1 MVFNFQNN
9 ATAMGKDTQISPDSA
24 YFKSLGL
31 EPFMEFLDLAPIDY
45 MGIKDLLEFGQYHR
59 DPVLIF
65 MLMTLYAAMGEGSVC
80 LLLIPEP
87 FSNKF
92 PERLRSAVQKFFAQ
106 FIAALAGHHYERLI
120 SCDQNAFMPL
130 IWVAQP
136 VARLYFQRYF
146 ACEANLKA
154 GLFKFLDLKE
164 KKITSSEDAVKIVTD
179 LYLPEHT
186 IRIGLNGPPIIRDS
200 IQIEALILGLTSRL
214 AIISGGPGTGKTSL
228 MVNLIRGVLQWGLK
242 VSDIILGA
250 PTGRAAQRMTEAIRI
265 QMATIK
271 TLKDSDFPIDQLKG
285 ATIHRILQYDPM
297 HHRFYY
303 NEKRLLP
310 ARMIIIDEVSMVD
323 LVMMSHLIKAV
334 DPKTTRLVFLG
345 DKNQL
350 PSVEAGAVLADLIPQ
365 TDSLNR
371 FQDHLAVLKTVFRS
385 GRDLIHLAEN
395 INSGKM
401 PLLRPVSPAH
411 AVESQDQ
418 GWDFVEN
425 RAENQLS
432 DLLSSWIQK
441 QYLKIEADS
450 KKSYLELVRMAAD
463 FTGLELEQTETGCR
477 LLRAIFAEVE
487 KNRILTLTRVGNS
500 GCDRINALLGRIL
513 IRAVGPTSSLYS
525 AVGSNLFSG
534 AQIIIRRNDYAK
546 ELFNGDMGV
555 VLMDALGIIKI
566 YFQRANAFSG
576 YSADVLPPFESA
588 FALTVH
594 KSQGSEFE
602 NILLIL
608 PDDLQ
613 HRLLTR
619 EMLYTAVTRAQRRAV
634 IYGRKEVFEKAVG
647 RRMLRQTG
655 MIESI
660 PPSA

>member
-1 MVFNFQNN
+1 MALYLKNSVISMPE
-9 ATAMGKDTQISPDSA
+9 APQIGLDLP

-31 EPFMEFLDLAPIDY
+31 EPFMEYLDLAPIDY

-65 MLMTLYAAMGEGSVC
+65 MLMNLYAAMGEGSVC

-92 PERLRSAVQKFFAQ
+92 PERLRSAVQKFLKQ
-106 FIAALAGHHYERLI
+106 FTAALAGRYYDRLI
-120 SCDQNAFMPL
+120 GCDQNAFKPL
-130 IWVAQP
+130 IWVDQP
-136 VARLYFQRYF
+136 VARLYFQRYH
-146 ACEANLKA
+146 ACEADLKV
-154 GLFKFLDLKE
+154 GLFKFLDQKE
-164 KKITSSEDAVKIVTD
+164 KQITSPEDAFKIIED
-179 LYLPEHT
+179 LYLAEHT
-186 IRIGLNGPPIIRDS
+186 IRMGLGGAPIIRDS
-200 IQIEALILGLTSRL
+200 IQIEALILGLSSRL

-242 VSDIILGA
+242 VGDIILGA
-250 PTGRAAQRMTEAIRI
+250 PTGRAAQRMTEAIRN

-271 TLKDSDFPIDQLKG
+271 TLKDSDVSIDQLKG

-323 LVMMSHLIKAV
+323 LVVMSHLIKAV

-371 FQDHLAVLKTVFRS
+371 FKNHLVVLKTVFRS
-385 GRDLIHLAEN
+385 GRDLIRLAET

-401 PLLRPVSPAH
+401 PLLRPVT
-411 AVESQDQ
+411 VEYAIASEDQ
-418 GWDFVEN
+418 GWNFVANTEG
-425 RAENQLS
+425 NQLP
-432 DLLSSWIQK
+432 DLLSDWIQK
-441 QYLKIEADS
+441 QYLKVYPDS
-450 KKSYLELVRMAAD
+450 KKSYFELVRMSVD
-463 FTGLELEQTETGCR
+463 LTSLELEQTETGHR
-477 LLRAIFAEVE
+477 LLHAIFAEVE
-487 KNRILTLTRVGNS
+487 KSRILTLTRVGNF
-500 GCDRINALLGRIL
+500 GCDRINALLRRIL
-513 IRAVGPTSSLYS
+513 IRATGQTATLYS
-525 AVGSNLFSG
+525 DGRSKLFSG

-555 VLMDALGIIKI
+555 VLMDAQGVVKI
-566 YFQRANAFSG
+566 YFQRANGFSG
-576 YSADVLPPFESA
+576 YSADVLPPFELA

-647 RRMLRQTG
+647 RRILRQTG
-655 MIESI
+655 MVESNTHTI
-660 PPSA
+660 

>member
-1 MVFNFQNN
+1 MSE
-9 ATAMGKDTQISPDSA
+9 TTQISHYSE
-24 YFKSLGL
+24 YYQSLGL
-31 EPFMEFLDLAPIDY
+31 EPFLEYLDLAPIDY
-45 MGIKDLLEFGQYHR
+45 MGIKDLLEFGDYHR

-65 MLMTLYAAMGEGSVC
+65 MLMNLYAAMGEGSVC

-87 FSNKF
+87 FINKF
-92 PERLRSAVQKFFAQ
+92 PERLRSAVQKFLTQ
-106 FIAALAGHHYERLI
+106 FTDALTRHRYDRLI
-120 SCDQNAFMPL
+120 SCDQNAFVPL
-130 IWVAQP
+130 IWVDQP
-136 VARLYFQRYF
+136 VARLYFQRYH
-146 ACEANLKA
+146 ACEVDLKA
-154 GLFKFLDLKE
+154 GLFKFLDQEE
-164 KKITSSEDAVKIVTD
+164 KQITSSEDAFRIVED
-179 LYLPEHT
+179 LYLPERT
-186 IRIGLNGPPIIRDS
+186 IRIGLNGAPIIRDS

-228 MVNLIRGVLQWGLK
+228 MVNLIRGVLQLGLK
-242 VSDIILGA
+242 AGDIIIGA

-271 TLKDSDFPIDQLKG
+271 TLKDSDCPIDQLKG

-334 DPKTTRLVFLG
+334 DHKTTRLVFLG

-371 FQDHLAVLKTVFRS
+371 FKDHLVVLKTVFRS
-385 GRDLIHLAEN
+385 GRDLIHLAET

-401 PLLRPVSPAH
+401 PLLRSVSLEH
-411 AVESQDQ
+411 AIESENQ
-418 GWDFVEN
+418 GWNFVEN
-425 RAENQLS
+425 SAENQLP
-432 DLLSSWIQK
+432 DLLSNWIQK
-441 QYLKIEADS
+441 QYLKNYTDA
-450 KKSYLELVRMAAD
+450 KKNYFELVRMAAG
-463 FTGLELEQTETGCR
+463 FTSLELEQTETGR
-477 LLRAIFAEVE
+477 GLLRAIFAEVE
-487 KNRILTLTRVGNS
+487 KNRILTLTRVGNF
-500 GCDRINALLGRIL
+500 GCDRINVRLGRIL
-513 IRAVGPTSSLYS
+513 IRAMAPTSRLYS
-525 AVGSNLFSG
+525 DVRSNLFNG

-555 VLMDALGIIKI
+555 VLMDASGIIKI

-576 YSADVLPPFESA
+576 YSADVLPPFELA

-608 PDDLQ
+608 PDDSQ

-634 IYGRKEVFEKAVG
+634 IYGRKEVFEKAVA

-655 MIESI
+655 MVESI
-660 PPSA
+660 THTV

>member
-1 MVFNFQNN
+1 VTLNVQNS
-9 ATAMGKDTQISPDSA
+9 ATAAQEATKIRTDSA

-31 EPFMEFLDLAPIDY
+31 EPFMEYLGLAPIDY
-45 MGIKDLLEFGQYHR
+45 MGIKDLLEFGEYHR

-65 MLMTLYAAMGEGSVC
+65 MLMNLYAAMGEGSVC
-80 LLLIPEP
+80 LLLIPES
-87 FSNKF
+87 FGNKF
-92 PERLRSAVQKFFAQ
+92 PKGLRSSAQKFLTQ
-106 FIAALAGHHYERLI
+106 FTAALTGHHYDRLI
-120 SCDQNAFMPL
+120 SCDHNAFVPL

-136 VARLYFQRYF
+136 VTRLYFQKYY
-146 ACEANLKA
+146 ACEADLKA
-154 GLFKFLDLKE
+154 GLFKFLDQKE
-164 KKITSSEDAVKIVTD
+164 KQITSPENAFRIVED
-179 LYLPEHT
+179 LYLSEHT
-186 IRIGLNGPPIIRDS
+186 IRIGLSGAPIIRDS

-242 VSDIILGA
+242 VGDIILGA
-250 PTGRAAQRMTEAIRI
+250 PTGRAAQRMTEAIRN

-285 ATIHRILQYDPM
+285 ATLHRILQYDPM

-323 LVMMSHLIKAV
+323 LVMMRHLIKAV

-371 FQDHLAVLKTVFRS
+371 FKDHLVVLKTVFRS
-385 GRDLIHLAEN
+385 GRDLIRLAED

-401 PLLRPVSPAH
+401 PILRPIPPEDAI
-411 AVESQDQ
+411 ESEEQ
-418 GWDFVEN
+418 GWGFVEN
-425 RAENQLS
+425 SEENQLP
-432 DLLSSWIQK
+432 DLLSNWIQK
-441 QYLKIEADS
+441 QYLKVHPDS
-450 KKSYLELVRMAAD
+450 KKSYFELVRLTAD
-463 FTGLELEQTETGCR
+463 FTGLELEQTETGQG
-477 LLRAIFAEVE
+477 LLRAIFAVVE
-487 KNRILTLTRVGNS
+487 KSRILTLTRVGNF
-500 GCDRINALLGRIL
+500 GCDRINAALGRIL
-513 IRAVGPTSSLYS
+513 IRAMRQTSRFYS
-525 AVGSNLFSG
+525 DVRSNLFSG

-555 VLMDALGIIKI
+555 VLMDIFGTIKI
-566 YFQRANAFSG
+566 YFQRSNAFSG
-576 YSADVLPPFESA
+576 YSVDVLPPFELS

-594 KSQGSEFE
+594 KSQGSEYE

-608 PDDLQ
+608 PDDSQ
-613 HRLLTR
+613 YRLLTR

-655 MIESI
+655 MVESI
-660 PPSA
+660 PNTI